1 MSEIFTFLS
10 TAFPPTAQVTAFKG
24 REAIS
29 RTYEFDIALKLTGLD
44 VDVAAAVGARGTLN
58 IDRGLGAPPFV
69 FHGILASV
77 ELVNDYGAYGLY
89 LARLV
94 PTYWQLTLTRHSR
107 IFTDASIPDI
117 IEALLKEG
125 GLGANDYRIS
135 LWNEYTKLE
144 HVCQYRE
151 SNYDFIARLAEREGI
166 YFYFEQGEDH
176 EVLVFTDTRSAHKK
190 LAPKPVKY
198 FPAPPGD
205 VSAGESIRSFRCRSN
220 ALPGR
225 VKVTDYN
232 YLKPSLEVKGSAE
245 LSGKGDIVLYGE
257 NVKTPGEGTRYASIR
272 AEEIAARQTVYTG
285 TGPQFYLR
293 PGYVFM
299 LEEHPRLA
307 FNSEYL
313 TIEIE
318 HVGNQSASGEDMVML
333 FGEEAPTKETYLATV
348 HAIPHATQFRAE
360 RKTPWPRIDGVV
372 DGVVDGTAA
381 SPYAQIDGHGRYKVN
396 IFFDEGD
403 AIDGSRSTWVRMLQ
417 PHGGTVEGQHFP
429 LRKGTEVHLVFLGG
443 DPDRPVIAG
452 AAHNAETPSVV
463 TQNNYTKNLI
473 RTGSNNYI
481 EMEDL
486 LGSTHVHIYAPKL
499 NSSLHLGAG
508 AYNFDLRTDGSGHI
522 YTGVNLDVDVMA
534 NKTEDVHGT
543 ITEMYEGPFTTTVTN
558 PVTQTYNATLDE
570 TVEGAVTVRYN
581 NILDLQ
587 VASTTTQV
595 YKAVVDLNVHGTNT
609 ERFHSTYDETVH
621 GKMTGI
627 YLGTRFQGVTGEDKL
642 FVDGNQDIHVTGPSV
657 EKIDGT
663 YDLTVKGDMTTS
675 INGNQ
680 KISTQGPVEWFKA
693 AEFSG
698 FTHGATFSGHLGFSL
713 GWFAGGQVSLFGG
726 IKVDITAAVALALTL
741 GPSISISPVA
751 MDMKATNL
759 NALGLK
765 LQAIGNKLEAKGL
778 SLGVAGLHV
787 NT

>member
-1 MSEIFTFLS
+1 MSEIFTFVS
-10 TAFPPTAQVTAFKG
+10 TAFPPTAQVTAFVG

-44 VDVAAAVGARGTLN
+44 VDVAAAVGARGTLT

-69 FHGILASV
+69 FHGILSSV
-77 ELVNDYGAYGLY
+77 ELINDFGAYGLY
-89 LARLV
+89 VAKLV
-94 PTYWQLTLTRHSR
+94 PTYWQLTLTHHSR
-107 IFTDASIPDI
+107 IFTDASIPEI
-117 IEALLKEG
+117 FEALLKEG
-125 GLGANDYRIS
+125 GLGADDYRLS
-135 LWNEYTKLE
+135 LWNDYSKLE

-166 YFYFEQGEDH
+166 YFYFEQGEGR

-190 LAPKPVKY
+190 LGAKPVKY
-198 FPAPPGD
+198 FAAPPGD
-205 VSAGESIRSFRCRSN
+205 VSAGESLRSFRCRSN

-225 VKVTDYN
+225 VKVADYN
-232 YLKPSLEVKGSAE
+232 YLKPSLEVTGSAD
-245 LSGKGDIVLYGE
+245 LSGKGDIVLWGE
-257 NVKTPGEGTRYASIR
+257 NVKTPGESTRYASIR
-272 AEEIAARQTVYTG
+272 AEEIAARQTIYTG
-285 TGPQFYLR
+285 MGPQFYLR
-293 PGYVFM
+293 PGYTFL
-299 LEEHPRLA
+299 LEEHPRIV

-313 TIEIE
+313 VTELE
-318 HVGNQSASGEDMVML
+318 HIGNQSASAEDLELL
-333 FGEEAPTKETYLATV
+333 FGVHPTKEVYLATV
-348 HAIPHATQFRAE
+348 HAIPHATQYRAE
-360 RKTPWPRIDGVV
+360 RKTRWPRVDGIV
-372 DGVVDGTAA
+372 DGVVDGMAA

-396 IFFDEGD
+396 VFFDEGD

-417 PHGGTVEGQHFP
+417 PHSGAVEGHHFP

-443 DPDRPVIAG
+443 DPDRPVIVG

-463 TQNNYTKNLI
+463 TQSNYTKNVI

-486 LGSTHVHIYAPKL
+486 LGSTHVHVFAPKF

-508 AYNFDLRTDGSGHI
+508 GYNFDLRTDMNGHI
-522 YTGVNLDVDVMA
+522 YTGNNLDVDVMA
-534 NKTEDVHGT
+534 NKTEDVFGT
-543 ITEMYEGPFTTTVTN
+543 ITETYVGPFMTTVTN
-558 PVTQTYNATLDE
+558 PVTQQYNATLHE

-581 NILDLQ
+581 NSLDLQ
-587 VASTTTQV
+587 VTANTTQV
-595 YKAVVDLNVHGTNT
+595 YMSVVDLNVQAANT
-609 ERFHSTYDETVH
+609 ERFDSTYDETVT

-627 YLGTRFQGVTGEDKL
+627 YLGSRSEEVTGEDKL
-642 FVDGNQDIHVTGPSV
+642 LVTGVQDIHVTGDAT

-663 YDLTVKGDMTTS
+663 YNLTVVGDLTTS
-675 INGNQ
+675 IAGNQ
-680 KISTQGPVEWFKA
+680 TISTAGPVEWFKA
-693 AEFSG
+693 ASFDG

-713 GWFAGGQVSLFGG
+713 GWFAGGQISIFGG
-726 IKVDITAAVALALTL
+726 VKIDITAAIALALTL
-741 GPSISISPVA
+741 GPSISIAPIG

>member
-107 IFTDASIPDI
+107 IFTDASIPEI
-117 IEALLKEG
+117 IEAILKEG
-125 GLGANDYRIS
+125 GLGSNDYRIS
-135 LWNEYTKLE
+135 LWNEYPKLE

-151 SNYDFIARLAEREGI
+151 SNYDFIARLAEREGM
-166 YFYFEQGEDH
+166 YFYFEQSEDR
-176 EVLVFTDTRSAHKK
+176 EILVFTDTRSAHKK

-257 NVKTPGEGTRYASIR
+257 NVKTPGEGKRYASIR

-285 TGPQFYLR
+285 VGPQFYLR
-293 PGYVFM
+293 PGYVFV

-307 FNSEYL
+307 FNSDYL

-318 HVGNQSASGEDMVML
+318 HLGNQSASGEDLEML

-348 HAIPHATQFRAE
+348 HAIPHTTQFRAE

-372 DGVVDGTAA
+372 DGVVDGVAA
-381 SPYAQIDGHGRYKVN
+381 SPYAQIDAHGRYKVN

-417 PHGGTVEGQHFP
+417 PHGGTVEGHHFP

-443 DPDRPVIAG
+443 DPDRPVIVG

-463 TQNNYTKNLI
+463 TQGNYTKNLI
-473 RTGSNNYI
+473 RSGSNNFI

-499 NSSLHLGAG
+499 NSSLHLGNG
-508 AYNFDLRTDGSGHI
+508 PYNFDLRTDGSGHI
-522 YTGVNLDVDVMA
+522 YTGVNFDVDVMA

-543 ITEMYEGPFTTTVTN
+543 ITETYVGPFTTTVTN

-587 VASTTTQV
+587 VTSATTQV
-595 YKAVVDLNVHGTNT
+595 YKDIVNLQVVGANT
-609 ERFHSTYDETVH
+609 EKFDATYDETVT
-621 GKMTGI
+621 GKMTGT
-627 YLGTRFQGVTGEDKL
+627 YLASREENVTGEDKL
-642 FVDGNQDIHVTGPSV
+642 TVTGTQNINVTSNAT
-657 EKIDGT
+657 EKIGGV
-663 YDLTVKGDMTTS
+663 YDLTVVGDMKTS

-680 KISTQGPVEWFKA
+680 KIQTQGPVQWFKA
-693 AEFSG
+693 AEFQG
-698 FTHGATFSGHLGFSL
+698 FTAGAKFDGHAGFAL
-713 GWFAGGQVSLFGG
+713 DWFAGAKISLFGG
-726 IKVDITAAVALALTL
+726 LKVDLTGGVSLALTL
-741 GPSISISPVA
+741 GPMLTITPVA

>member
-117 IEALLKEG
+117 IEAILKEG
-125 GLGANDYRIS
+125 GLGSNDYRIS
-135 LWNEYTKLE
+135 LWNDYPKLE

-166 YFYFEQGEDH
+166 YFYFEQGEDR

-232 YLKPSLEVKGSAE
+232 YLKPSLEVKGTAE

-257 NVKTPGEGTRYASIR
+257 NAMTPGEGKRYASIR

-285 TGPQFYLR
+285 VGPQFYLR
-293 PGYVFM
+293 PGYVFL

-307 FNSEYL
+307 FNSDYL
-313 TIEIE
+313 TIEID
-318 HVGNQSASGEDMVML
+318 HLGNQSASAEDMEML
-333 FGEEAPTKETYLATV
+333 FGEDAPTKETYLATV

-372 DGVVDGTAA
+372 DGVVDGVAA

-443 DPDRPVIAG
+443 DPDRPVIVG

-473 RTGSNNYI
+473 RTGSNNFI

-486 LGSTHVHIYAPKL
+486 LGSTYVHIYAPKF
-499 NSSLHLGAG
+499 NSSLHLGNG
-508 AYNFDLRTDGSGHI
+508 PYNFDLRTDGSGHV

-543 ITEMYEGPFTTTVTN
+543 ITETYVGPFSTTVTN
-558 PVTQTYNATLDE
+558 PVTQTYNATFEE

-581 NILDLQ
+581 SSLDLQ
-587 VASTTTQV
+587 VTACAIQV
-595 YKAVVDLNVHGTNT
+595 YKSVVNLHVVGPNT
-609 ERFHSTYDETVH
+609 ERFDSTYTETVT

-627 YLGTRFQGVTGEDKL
+627 YLASREDTVTGEDKL
-642 FVDGNQDIHVTGPSV
+642 TVNGTQDIHVTGNST
-657 EKIDGT
+657 EKIDGI
-663 YDLTVKGDMTTS
+663 YDLTVKGNMKTS

-680 KISTQGPVEWFKA
+680 KIETKGPVEWFKA
-693 AEFSG
+693 AEFQG
-698 FTHGATFSGHLGFSL
+698 FTGGAKFDGHAGFAL
-713 GWFAGGQVSLFGG
+713 DWFAGIKLSLFGG
-726 IKVDITAAVALALTL
+726 LKIDITGGVSLAVTA
-741 GPSISISPVA
+741 GPTITIAPAEV
-751 MDMKATNL
+751 KLEGTEL

-765 LQAIGNKLEAKGL
+765 LQALGNKLEAKGMHL
-778 SLGVAGLHV
+778 SVAGLHV
-787 NT
+787 KT

>member
-10 TAFPPTAQVTAFKG
+10 TAFPPTTQVTAFRG

-44 VDVAAAVGARGTLN
+44 VDVAAAVGARGTLT
-58 IDRGLGAPPFV
+58 IDRGLGAPPFL
-69 FHGILASV
+69 FHGVLASV

-89 LARLV
+89 VARLV

-117 IEALLKEG
+117 IEAILKEG
-125 GLGANDYRIS
+125 GLGANDYRVA
-135 LWNEYTKLE
+135 LWNDYPKLE

-166 YFYFEQGEDH
+166 YFYFEQSEER
-176 EVLVFTDTRSAHKK
+176 EVLVFTDTRAAHKT

-198 FPAPPGD
+198 FPAPTGD
-205 VSAGESIRSFRCRSN
+205 ISAGESLRSFRCRSN

-225 VKVTDYN
+225 VQVRDYN

-257 NVKTPGEGTRYASIR
+257 NVKTPGESSRYASIR
-272 AEEIAARQTVYTG
+272 AEEIAARQTVYTAA
-285 TGPQFYLR
+285 GPQFYLR
-293 PGYVFM
+293 PGYLFL
-299 LEEHPRLA
+299 LEEHPRIA

-318 HVGNQSASGEDMVML
+318 HLGNQSASAEDMEML
-333 FGEEAPTKETYLATV
+333 FGVPPTKETYLATV
-348 HAIPHATQFRAE
+348 NAIPGATQFRAE
-360 RKTPWPRIDGVV
+360 RKTAWPRIDGVV
-372 DGVVDGTAA
+372 DGVVDGVAS
-381 SPYAQIDGHGRYKVN
+381 SPYAQIDAHGRYKVN

-417 PHGGTVEGQHFP
+417 PHSGTVEGHHFP
-429 LRKGTEVHLVFLGG
+429 LRKGTEVHLGFLGG
-443 DPDRPVIAG
+443 DPDRPVIVG

-463 TQNNYTKNLI
+463 TQNNYTKNVI

-486 LGSTHVHIYAPKL
+486 IGSTHVHIFAPKL
-499 NSSLHLGAG
+499 NSTLHLGAG

-543 ITEMYEGPFTTTVTN
+543 ITEVYVGPFSTTVTN
-558 PVTQTYNATLDE
+558 PVTQTYNATLNE

-581 NILDLQ
+581 NSLDLQ
-587 VASTTTQV
+587 VTANTTQV
-595 YKAVVDLNVHGTNT
+595 YKSIVDLNVQAANT
-609 ERFHSTYDETVH
+609 EKFDSTYDETVT
-621 GKMTGI
+621 GKMTGV
-627 YLGTRFQGVTGEDKL
+627 YLASREDTVTGEDKL
-642 FVDGNQDIHVTGPSV
+642 TVNGTQSITVTGNAT
-657 EKIDGT
+657 EKIGGI
-663 YDLTVKGDMTTS
+663 YDLTVTRDMKTS

-693 AEFSG
+693 AEFQG
-698 FTHGATFSGHLGFSL
+698 FTAGAKFDGHAGFAL
-713 GWFAGGQVSLFGG
+713 DWFAGAKISLFGG
-726 IKVDITAAVALALTL
+726 IKLDITAAVSLALTL
-741 GPSISISPVA
+741 GPQIQITPCA

-759 NALGLK
+759 NAMGLK

-787 NT
+787 KT